1 MSWLNTKNRPSNDGG
16 KAMEKEI
23 RLAAAG
29 ASLQA
34 TLQAPPSPR
43 GVVVFAHG
51 SGSSRF
57 SPRNRQ
63 VAEGLHAAGLA
74 TVLLDLLTPEEEA
87 EDRRTSQWRFNLPLL
102 GQRLTGAV
110 DGLHEEAIG
119 MASVSVGLFG
129 ASTGAAAALITA
141 SERPETIRALVSRG
155 GRPDLA
161 FDALPRVRCPTLLIV
176 GERDREVLALNARAS
191 KVLTAPHR
199 LVIVSGASHLFEEPG
214 ALEAVTTLAKDW
226 FCDHL
231 ISFPMP
237 FHPPLWTSRQEAGAA
252 LAARLQACEWP
263 KGKTVLL
270 ALPRGGVAVGAE
282 VARRLGLPLATW
294 SVRKVAD
301 PSWPELAIGAV
312 AAGGVVVWRDGGE
325 GGAQKRERMAR
336 QQGWL
341 QEEESELAR
350 RQALFGDPDPKQLHG
365 SHLVVIDDGI
375 ATGMTVRA
383 ALLSLQRLQPASL
396 TLAVPVVDR
405 EVAEELTPLV
415 NRLETLALVDDLRAV
430 GMWYGEF
437 NQLSD
442 GEVIA
447 LLGETRPFSV

>member
-1 MSWLNTKNRPSNDGG
+1 
-16 KAMEKEI
+16 
-23 RLAAAG
+23 
-29 ASLQA
+29 
-34 TLQAPPSPR
+34 
-43 GVVVFAHG
+43 
-51 SGSSRF
+51 
-57 SPRNRQ
+57 
-63 VAEGLHAAGLA
+63 
-74 TVLLDLLTPEEEA
+74 
-87 EDRRTSQWRFNLPLL
+87 
-102 GQRLTGAV
+102 
-110 DGLHEEAIG
+110 
-119 MASVSVGLFG
+119 
-129 ASTGAAAALITA
+129 
-141 SERPETIRALVSRG
+141 
-155 GRPDLA
+155 
-161 FDALPRVRCPTLLIV
+161 
-176 GERDREVLALNARAS
+176 
-191 KVLTAPHR
+191 
-199 LVIVSGASHLFEEPG
+199 
-214 ALEAVTTLAKDW
+214 
-226 FCDHL
+226 
-231 ISFPMP
+231 MP